1 MVVASFAEAWIE
13 NDWSRYTTADVN
25 VASFAEAWIEN
36 HYHQSVQTA
45 WVLVASFAEA
55 WIENWVSHSW
65 YLLIPVASFAE
76 AWIEILL
83 VQKSVKL
90 MHGRLL
96 RGGVH

>member
-1 MVVASFAEAWIE
+1 MKNNTLDNFHDMIYVASFAEAWIE
-13 NDWSRYTTADVN
+13 KRSRKVKRAHDK
-25 VASFAEAWIEN
+25 
-36 HYHQSVQTA
+36 
-45 WVLVASFAEA
+45 
-55 WIENWVSHSW
+55 
-65 YLLIPVASFAE
+65 VASFAE

>member
-1 MVVASFAEAWIE
+1 MHMIAGVLQYVAVASFAEAWIE
-13 NDWSRYTTADVN
+13 KEFSPIYAILE
-25 VASFAEAWIEN
+25 S
-36 HYHQSVQTA
+36 
-45 WVLVASFAEA
+45 
-55 WIENWVSHSW
+55 
-65 YLLIPVASFAE
+65 VASFAE

>member
-1 MVVASFAEAWIE
+1 MVASFAEAWIE
-13 NDWSRYTTADVN
+13 KEFSPIYAILE
-25 VASFAEAWIEN
+25 S
-36 HYHQSVQTA
+36 
-45 WVLVASFAEA
+45 
-55 WIENWVSHSW
+55 
-65 YLLIPVASFAE
+65 VASFAE

>member
-1 MVVASFAEAWIE
+1 MHMIAGVLQYVA
-13 NDWSRYTTADVN
+13 V
-25 VASFAEAWIEN
+25 
-36 HYHQSVQTA
+36 
-45 WVLVASFAEA
+45 
-55 WIENWVSHSW
+55 
-65 YLLIPVASFAE
+65 VASFAE